1 MQQSYEIATVILIL
15 EMRKLR
21 FRRVVTFSQVTQ
33 IGNDG
38 TLDNAKDVV
47 DCVSI
52 QPISK
57 LVTFVLCGGRGGSV
71 EWAFLNW
78 RLSWERV
85 QRVGWDMT
93 IG

>member
-1 MQQSYEIATVILIL
+1 MQQSYDIATVILIL

-21 FRRVVTFSQVTQ
+21 FRRVVNFSRVMQ

-47 DCVSI
+47 GCVSI
-52 QPISK
+52 QPLSK
-57 LVTFVLCGGRGGSV
+57 LMTFVLCW

-78 RLSWERV
+78 RLSWERA

-93 IG
+93 VG